1 MMNIKPAYTLILFCF
16 FSQVLFAQVKLSK
29 TDMVKWNFKQLALN
43 KKLLQ
48 KGNTVLKPAYNQLL
62 HDADSLLGYKPVS
75 VMQKKDIPPSG
86 NKHDYMSL
94 APYWW
99 PDPSKPNGQPYI
111 RKDGEVNPEVKN
123 YPDKEQMPKL
133 CENVNTLALAYYY
146 SDNEN
151 YAKHAAK
158 LMRVWF
164 LDTATRMNPNL
175 NFGQAVKGITNGRAE
190 GVIDTRQFI
199 YALDAVKLIRNSGH
213 WTADDQIGLQ
223 SWMSEFLVWLRTSK
237 IGTDEMN
244 TKNNHAV
251 WYDAQTLAIAIYVD
265 SLDLAKKI
273 IAVSKARL
281 DKQMDANGFFPLELE
296 RTTSLHYSV
305 FILNAFNVIAELSEQ
320 IGVDYFNSTTNS
332 GKSLKMAF
340 EAIMPYLMQE
350 KTWTYPQ
357 IKPFAYTDAFPLILS
372 AERRYGYKGSMTTL
386 SKLLKADLTSLQL
399 NLL

>member
-1 MMNIKPAYTLILFCF
+1 MNVKPAYTLLIFCF
-16 FSQVLFAQVKLSK
+16 FSTILSAQVKLSK
-29 TDMVKWNFKQLALN
+29 TDMVKWDFKQLALN
-43 KKLLQ
+43 QQQLK
-48 KGNTVLKPAYNQLL
+48 KGNPTLNPAFEQLL

-75 VMQKKDIPPSG
+75 VMQKTDIPPSG
-86 NKHDYMSL
+86 DKHDYMSL

-99 PDPSKPNGQPYI
+99 PNPAKPNGLPYI

-146 SDNEN
+146 SGNDK

-175 NFGQAVKGITNGRAE
+175 NFGQAVKGVTNGRAE

-199 YALDAVKLIRNSGH
+199 YALDAIKLIKGSSH
-213 WTADDQIGLQ
+213 WTPADQKGLQ
-223 SWMSEFLVWLRTSK
+223 KWMAEFLQWLRTSK
-237 IGTDEMN
+237 IGINEMN
-244 TKNNHAV
+244 TKNNHAI
-251 WYDAQTLAIAIYVD
+251 WYDAQTLSMAIFID

-273 IAVSKARL
+273 IAVSKERL
-281 DKQMDANGFFPLELE
+281 EKQMDSNGLFPLELQ
-296 RTTSLHYSV
+296 RNTSLHYSV

-320 IGVDYFNSTTNS
+320 IGVDYFQSKTVS

-340 EAIMPYLMQE
+340 DAIMPYLLQQ

-357 IKPFAYTDAFPLILS
+357 IKSFGYTDAFPLILT
-372 AERRYGYKGSMTTL
+372 AERRYGYKGAMDNL
-386 SKLLKADLTSLQL
+386 AKILKADLGRLQL
-399 NLL
+399 KLL

>member
-1 MMNIKPAYTLILFCF
+1 MIVKPAFCLLIICF
-16 FSQVLFAQVKLSK
+16 FCHIAIAQVKLSK
-29 TDMVKWNFKQLALN
+29 TDMVKWNFKQLAANN
-43 KKLLQ
+43 KQIL
-48 KGNTVLKPAYNQLL
+48 KGNALFTPAYEQLL

-99 PDPSKPNGQPYI
+99 PDSNKPNGIPYI
-111 RKDGEVNPEVKN
+111 RRDGEVNPEVKN

-146 SDNEN
+146 SRKEI
-151 YAKHAAK
+151 YAKHAAN
-158 LMRVWF
+158 LIRVWF
-164 LDTATRMNPNL
+164 LDSATRMNPNL

-199 YALDAVKLIRNSGH
+199 YALDAIQLLKKSSH
-213 WTADDQIGLQ
+213 WTANDQKGLQ
-223 SWMSEFLVWLRTSK
+223 DWMTEFLVWLRTSK

-244 TKNNHAV
+244 TKNNHAI
-251 WYDAQTLAIAIYVD
+251 WFDAQTLAIAIYVD

-273 IAVSKARL
+273 ISVSKARL
-281 DKQMDANGFFPLELE
+281 DKQMDANGFFPLELD

-320 IGVDYFNSTTNS
+320 IGVVYFQSKSAS

-340 EAIMPYLMQE
+340 DALMPYLLQQ
-350 KTWTYPQ
+350 KQWTYTQ
-357 IKPFAYTDAFPLILS
+357 IKPFAFTDAFPLMLS
-372 AERRYGYKGSMTTL
+372 AERRYGYKGSMDTL
-386 SKLLKADLTSLQL
+386 AKILNADLARLQLKLL
-399 NLL
+399 

>member
-1 MMNIKPAYTLILFCF
+1 MTAKPTYCFLLFSFCC
-16 FSQVLFAQVKLSK
+16 QIAFAQIKLSK
-29 TDMVKWNFKQLALN
+29 TDMVKWDFKQLIVN
-43 KKLLQ
+43 KQQLQ
-48 KGNTVLKPAYNQLL
+48 KGNALLKPAYEQLL
-62 HDADSLLGYKPVS
+62 HNADSLLGYKPVS

-99 PDPSKPNGQPYI
+99 PDPNKPNGIPYI
-111 RKDGEVNPEVKN
+111 RRDGEVNPEVKN

-146 SDNEN
+146 SGNEN
-151 YAKHAAK
+151 YAKHAAN

-199 YALDAVKLIRNSGH
+199 YALDAIQLLKKSSH
-213 WTADDQIGLQ
+213 WTADDQRGLQ
-223 SWMSEFLVWLRTSK
+223 KWMTEFLIWLRTSK

-244 TKNNHAV
+244 TKNNHAI
-251 WYDAQTLAIAIYVD
+251 WYDAQTLSMAIFID
-265 SLDLAKKI
+265 SIDLAKKI
-273 IAVSKARL
+273 IAVSKERL
-281 DKQMDANGFFPLELE
+281 DKQMNEYGLFPLELE

-320 IGVDYFNSTTNS
+320 IGVDYFQAKTVS

-340 EAIMPYLMQE
+340 DSLMPYLLQQ
-350 KTWTYPQ
+350 KNWTYTQ
-357 IKPFAYTDAFPLILS
+357 IKPFAYTDAFPLLLS
-372 AERRYGYKGSMTTL
+372 AERRYGYKGSMDNL
-386 SKLLKADLTSLQL
+386 AKILNADLGRLQLKLL
-399 NLL
+399 